1 MPVSVEV
8 RTNPPD
14 LFQRFEKYPER
25 LDEELQAAMNKAMLH
40 VQGSIPEYPPQNP
53 ASGYV
58 RTGTL
63 GRSIGL
69 GGGKAE
75 TYEVK
80 RLGAGK
86 YEGRLGTR
94 VYYAQYV
101 IGENTQARKV
111 LQSAPW
117 WNMKDVAEKAQEGI
131 VRIFEAM
138 AEKLAGWLDG

>member
-1 MPVSVEV
+1 MPVSVEI

-14 LFQRFEKYPER
+14 LFQRFERYPQR
-25 LDEELQAAMNKAMLH
+25 LDDELQAAMDKAMLH
-40 VQGSIPEYPPQNP
+40 LQGSIPEYPAQNP
-53 ASGYV
+53 ATDYV

-75 TYEVK
+75 VHQVK
-80 RLGAGK
+80 RLGQGN
-86 YEGRLGTR
+86 YEGRIGTR

-101 IGENTQARKV
+101 IGEGTQAEHVRR
-111 LQSAPW
+111 SAPW
-117 WNMKDVAEKAQEGI
+117 WTMKTVAEAAQEGI